1 MPPAELPSPI
11 DRHETRSVRFAAR
24 LPADDGTAGVARRL
38 IRVRLGQHVAPLT
51 LEDVVLVVSELVTN
65 AVRHG
70 RGNVELR
77 VAFDG
82 ERVKGEVRDEG
93 GGFTR
98 QRRTPASGAAG
109 GSGLSVVEQLASAWG
124 VQDGSARV
132 WFEIADR
139 AAALPVRLN

>member
-1 MPPAELPSPI
+1 MSPAEVPSPI

-38 IRVRLGQHVAPLT
+38 IRMRLGQQVAPLT

-82 ERVKGEVRDEG
+82 ERVKGEVCDEG
-93 GGFTR
+93 SGFAR
-98 QRRTPASGAAG
+98 RRRTPPSGDAG
-109 GSGLSVVEQLASAWG
+109 GNGLSVVEQLTSAWG
-124 VQDGSARV
+124 VHDGSARV
-132 WFEIADR
+132 WFEVADR
-139 AAALPVRLN
+139 PAALPVRLN